1 MAKKLEG
8 KTALVTSATR
18 GIGLACALAL
28 AREGA
33 KVAMGVRRLEA
44 AREICDS
51 HRAEG
56 WELFPVYFDALRK
69 ESYAAMVDAAA
80 ERTGG
85 IDILVNNFGMGL
97 PAEDLDVVRGSEEAF
112 FRILELNLGSVY
124 RVSRLVIPHMRKR
137 GGGSIVNISSIGG
150 LIPDVT
156 RTGYGVSKAAI
167 NNLTC
172 QIALQFARDGIRC
185 NAVLP
190 GLTATDVVNRCVTV
204 SVGTASARATL
215 PPSTTRPTR
224 RCTRPRTRSGTV
236 LCWAAGSTAGQNRS
250 GWFQTDFIYRSRR
263 FLARRARV
271 FTFIM
276 GVEDTKRPGN
286 HRFLGLFSPFRCPC
300 TSALTRFSPLFP
312 SVFLLTW
319 IMAFVKTVNVLL
331 YILSSACSALII

>member
-28 AREGA
+28 AREGT

-51 HRAEG
+51 RRAEG

-190 GLTATDVVNRCVTV
+190 GLTATDAALDNMPEEFIRSFLSHVPLNRMGRPEDIAGAVLFLAGDDASYITGHILDV
-204 SVGTASARATL
+204 AGGYGLGTPQYADVI
-215 PPSTTRPTR
+215 R
-224 RCTRPRTRSGTV
+224 RQGSGT
-236 LCWAAGSTAGQNRS
+236 
-250 GWFQTDFIYRSRR
+250 
-263 FLARRARV
+263 
-271 FTFIM
+271 
-276 GVEDTKRPGN
+276 
-286 HRFLGLFSPFRCPC
+286 
-300 TSALTRFSPLFP
+300 
-312 SVFLLTW
+312 
-319 IMAFVKTVNVLL
+319 
-331 YILSSACSALII
+331 

>member
-1 MAKKLEG
+1 MGELEMQDVYIVAANRTAFG
-8 KTALVTSATR
+8 KMGGALREVRPDA
-18 GIGLACALAL
+18 LACAVLQDILPRGGVAPEQVDEVILGQTRQSAEAANIARYAALLAGYPERVP
-28 AREGA
+28 AYTVMQQCSGA
-33 KVAMGVRRLEA
+33 VSAAQRLRQKVLDLGLEA
-44 AREICDS
+44 AT
-51 HRAEG
+51 
-56 WELFPVYFDALRK
+56 DA
-69 ESYAAMVDAAA
+69 
-80 ERTGG
+80 
-85 IDILVNNFGMGL
+85 
-97 PAEDLDVVRGSEEAF
+97 
-112 FRILELNLGSVY
+112 
-124 RVSRLVIPHMRKR
+124 
-137 GGGSIVNISSIGG
+137 
-150 LIPDVT
+150 
-156 RTGYGVSKAAI
+156 
-167 NNLTC
+167 
-172 QIALQFARDGIRC
+172 
-185 NAVLP
+185 
-190 GLTATDVVNRCVTV
+190 VNRCVTV